1 MLEVVNLTKTYKG
14 KGGNNVK
21 ALDGMSISFPE
32 TGMVFLLGKSGSGK
46 STLLNVIGGLDS
58 PTSGEI
64 IVKGRSSR
72 NFTQKDFDSYRN
84 TFIGFIFQEYNIL
97 NEFSVEDNIGLALE
111 LQGKSKDREA
121 INALLASVDLEGY
134 AKRKPNTL
142 SGGQKQRIAIARA
155 LIKEPE
161 IIMADEPTGALD
173 STTGRQVLE
182 TLKKLSKDKLVIVVS
197 HDREF
202 AENYGDRIIE
212 LKDGKIISDVTKTHE
227 QKEFI
232 TNNVDLIG
240 NVLSIKNAGNITE
253 EDFSK
258 IKQYLMSSSGE
269 VILAKDEDDIRTF
282 KVANK
287 INVNG
292 EMEVF
297 RSTTEED
304 IKLRKY
310 TKEESKFI
318 KSKLPL
324 RHAIKIGLSSLKNK
338 PFRLLATIGLCTVAF
353 VLFGI
358 LSTMTFYDS
367 ESTFKQSLKD
377 NEPEFI
383 KLSKLYKVKET
394 SYVNGEEDW
403 SYDGIY
409 DATFTNEEIKEYI
422 NKYGVNTF
430 ASSSVDLMFSAAS
443 KSEYYI
449 NQIFGLGYLEENNS
463 LRKRINGEYPVKDDE
478 IVISSYTAD
487 TIYNNKIYQI
497 NKSKLLELNTP
508 QEIIGKQIMINGK
521 VYKVTG
527 IIDSGTLDSKYD
539 EIKNAELE
547 DYRLQSEFMQEL
559 SDGIHMIAFV
569 TENTLKEVSE
579 DYNYSYDPTFDNH
592 NMVMGRKEDGK
603 YKYDEYPNVSYAGV
617 SYLKPTHDVKYI
629 VNNKEE
635 LGNKDVIITENY
647 FYTLVSE
654 YYRDIQ
660 NQSYDY
666 NEELWK
672 KIDLVSELLNNGVYK
687 ENDFIEFSEEQKN
700 KKLKTLLNYI
710 KKDKVELS
718 VNVKLYDEMNSIGT
732 GDAYTYKVVG
742 FWIDKRDKYAN
753 KMLLND
759 KVASNLWNIQ
769 KQTVS
774 YYTVGETKY
783 VDNGSVY
790 KMIYVPFENNN
801 EIIDSFW
808 DIYKNEYASDDSKVI
823 ISSGLVVTL
832 QLIDEVIDTLS
843 KILMYVAIAL
853 AVFASLLFSN
863 FISVSISYKKKEIGI
878 LRAVGA
884 RSFDVFKIF
893 FSESFFITLI
903 CVILAVMGNVIICNI
918 LNAELASTIG
928 MSVFIF
934 GIASLIVLILLAFI
948 TSVISTFL
956 PVYNAARKKPVD
968 SIRAI

>member
-21 ALDGMSISFPE
+21 ALNGISVSFPE

-46 STLLNVIGGLDS
+46 STLLNVVGGLDS

-64 IVKGRSSR
+64 IVKGRSSK
-72 NFTQKDFDSYRN
+72 NFSQKDFDSYRN

-111 LQGKSKDREA
+111 LQGKSKDKEA
-121 INALLASVDLEGY
+121 INALLTSVDLEGY

-227 QKEFI
+227 QKAVV

-240 NVLSIKNAGNITE
+240 NVLSIKNASNLNE
-253 EDFSK
+253 NDFSQ
-258 IKQYLMSSSGE
+258 IKQYLMSASGE
-269 VILAKDEDDIRTF
+269 IILAKDADDIKTF
-282 KVANK
+282 KLANR

-297 RSTTEED
+297 KGTTSED
-304 IKLRKY
+304 IKLRTY
-310 TKEESKFI
+310 TKEESQFI

-338 PFRLLATIGLCTVAF
+338 PIRLLATIGLCTVAF

-358 LSTMTFYDS
+358 LSTMAFYDS
-367 ESTFKQSLKD
+367 ESTFKQTLRD
-377 NEPEFI
+377 NEPDFI
-383 KLSKLYKVKET
+383 KISKIYKVVET
-394 SYVNGEEDW
+394 QYTNGEEDW
-403 SYDGIY
+403 SYDSVY
-409 DATFTNEEIKEYI
+409 DAKFTKEEVEEYVK
-422 NKYGVNTF
+422 KYGEDTF
-430 ASSSVDLMFSAAS
+430 AASDVDLSFTVAS
-443 KSEYYI
+443 KSEYYL
-449 NQIFGLGYLEENNS
+449 NQILGLGCLDENNT
-463 LRKRINGEYPVKDDE
+463 LRKKINGEYPVKDNE

-487 TIYNNKIYQI
+487 AIYNNKVYQP
-497 NKSKLLELNTP
+497 NKNKILELNTP

-521 VYKVTG
+521 VFKVTG
-527 IIDSGTLDSKYD
+527 IIDSGALDSKY
-539 EIKNAELE
+539 EELKNSEME
-547 DYRLQSEFMQEL
+547 DYRLRSEFLQDL
-559 SDGIHMIAFV
+559 SDGIHLVAFV
-569 TENTLKEVSE
+569 TENTLVEIADE
-579 DYNYSYDPTFDNH
+579 YDYYYDPTFEKH
-592 NMVMGRKEDGK
+592 SMVIGRKEDGK
-603 YKYDEYPNVSYAGV
+603 YKYEEYPNVSYAGV
-617 SYLKPTHDVKYI
+617 SYLKPTHEVKYI
-629 VNNKEE
+629 VSGKEE
-635 LGNKDVIITENY
+635 LGNKDVIITEYY
-647 FYTLVSE
+647 FYTLVGE
-654 YYRDIQ
+654 YYRNII
-660 NQSYDY
+660 NNSYDY
-666 NEELWK
+666 NETLWK
-672 KIDLVSELLNNGVYK
+672 KADLAGELQSNGVYK
-687 ENDFIEFSEEQKN
+687 ENEFIEFTAEQKD

-710 KKDKVELS
+710 KQDKVKLNI
-718 VNVKLYDEMNSIGT
+718 NVKLFDEMNNIGT
-732 GDAYTYKVVG
+732 GDAYTYNVVG
-742 FWIDKRDKYAN
+742 FWIDKREQYSN
-753 KMLLND
+753 KILLND
-759 KVASNLWNIQ
+759 KVASDLWNIQ

-774 YYTVGETKY
+774 YYSVGETKY
-783 VDNGSVY
+783 VDKGGVY
-790 KMIYVPFENNN
+790 KTIYVPFKNTEENIN
-801 EIIDSFW
+801 SFW
-808 DIYKNEYASDDSKVI
+808 DIYKNEYGNDDSKVML
-823 ISSGLVVTL
+823 SSGIVITL
-832 QLIDEVIDTLS
+832 QFIDEVVETLS
-843 KILMYVAIAL
+843 KVLIYVAVAL
-853 AVFASLLFSN
+853 AVFAALLFSN

-903 CVILAVMGNVIICNI
+903 CVILAVIGNLMICNI
-918 LNAELASTIG
+918 LNSELASTIG
-928 MSVFIF
+928 MSVFVF
-934 GIASLIVLILLAFI
+934 GIASLVVLTLLAFI
-948 TSVISTFL
+948 TSVVATFL

-968 SIRAI
+968 SIRSI